1 MGKQLSLLFAL
12 VLTGGCSAAHGDFE
26 TMCAGPLHATVTIEE
41 TGEVLAVE
49 RVFSGRSLG
58 GISDW
63 VFVHLERGEWFIVD
77 FRRPAETGRA
87 LHFMNE
93 PATPPEAR
101 VTLSDDLV
109 HLCGSSEMS
118 EGELILDYVHVGTEY
133 VDCVIGS
140 LRVRFAD
147 CDREIFGRPA
157 SETTLLVELGR

>member
-1 MGKQLSLLFAL
+1 M
-12 VLTGGCSAAHGDFE
+12 
-26 TMCAGPLHATVTIEE
+26 I
-41 TGEVLAVE
+41 
-49 RVFSGRSLG
+49 
-58 GISDW
+58 
-63 VFVHLERGEWFIVD
+63 HLEHGEWIHVH

-101 VTLSDDLV
+101 VTLSRDLV
-109 HLCGSSEMS
+109 HLCGTSEMS
-118 EGELILDYVHVGTEY
+118 EGELILDYVRVGPEF

-157 SETTLLVELGR
+157 SETTFLVELGRR